1 MTKKLF
7 VGSLPYSVTDQ
18 DLEGIFA
25 EIGQV
30 VSSKVIIN
38 NEDGR
43 SKGFGFVEMSTAE
56 EANLAIEKL
65 NGASM
70 DGRNILVSLARPQE
84 PRTGGGGG
92 RSSGGG
98 YGGGRSSGGG
108 GGYGGGRDGGG
119 YGGGRSSGGGGGYG
133 GGRDGGGRSSY

>member
-25 EIGQV
+25 DMGQV
-30 VSSKVIIN
+30 VSAKVIIN

-43 SKGFGFVEMSTAE
+43 SKGFGFVEMGTAE
-56 EANLAIEKL
+56 EATQAIEKL

-70 DGRNILVSLARPQE
+70 EGRSILVSLARPQE
-84 PRTGGGGG
+84 SRSGGGGG
-92 RSSGGG
+92 R
-98 YGGGRSSGGG
+98 SGGG
-108 GGYGGGRDGGG
+108 GGYGGGR
-119 YGGGRSSGGGGGYG
+119 SSGGYG
-133 GGRDGGGRSSY
+133 GGRDGGGRSSGGYGGGRDGGGRGSY

>member
-25 EIGQV
+25 DMGQV
-30 VSSKVIIN
+30 VSAKVIIN

-43 SKGFGFVEMSTAE
+43 SKGFGFVEMGSPE
-56 EANLAIEKL
+56 EATQAIEKL
-65 NGASM
+65 NGASIE
-70 DGRNILVSLARPQE
+70 GRNILVSLARPQE
-84 PRTGGGGG
+84 SRSGGSGGGGRGGYSGG

-98 YGGGRSSGGG
+98 YGSN
-108 GGYGGGRDGGG
+108 
-119 YGGGRSSGGGGGYG
+119 
-133 GGRDGGGRSSY
+133 RDGGGRGSY

>member
-25 EIGQV
+25 EVGQV

-56 EANLAIEKL
+56 EATQAIEKL
-65 NGASM
+65 NGASLE
-70 DGRNILVSLARPQE
+70 GRNILVSLARPQE
-84 PRTGGGGG
+84 PRSGGRSGGGGYGGG
-92 RSSGGG
+92 RSNGGG
-98 YGGGRSSGGG
+98 YGGGRSS
-108 GGYGGGRDGGG
+108 
-119 YGGGRSSGGGGGYG
+119 GGYG

>member
-7 VGSLPYSVTDQ
+7 VGSLPYTVQDQ
-18 DLEGIFA
+18 DLQGIFA

-30 VSSKVIIN
+30 VSAKVIIN

-56 EANLAIEKL
+56 EATQAIEKL

-70 DGRNILVSLARPQE
+70 EGRNIIVSLARPQE
-84 PRTGGGGG
+84 SRSGGSGGRSGGGSYGGGGN
-92 RSSGGG
+92 GGG
-98 YGGGRSSGGG
+98 YGGGRSGGG
-108 GGYGGGRDGGG
+108 N
-119 YGGGRSSGGGGGYG
+119 GGGYG
-133 GGRDGGGRSSY
+133 GGRDGGGRGDSGGRSSY

>member
-43 SKGFGFVEMSTAE
+43 SKGFGFVEMGSAE
-56 EANLAIEKL
+56 EATQAIEKL
-65 NGASM
+65 NGASIE
-70 DGRNILVSLARPQE
+70 GRNILVSLARPQE
-84 PRTGGGGG
+84 SRSGGGGG
-92 RSSGGG
+92 RSGGGGG
-98 YGGGRSSGGG
+98 YGGGRSSGG
-108 GGYGGGRDGGG
+108 YGGGG
-119 YGGGRSSGGGGGYG
+119 YGGGRSSGGYG
-133 GGRDGGGRSSY
+133 GGRDGGGRGDGGGRSSY

>member
-56 EANLAIEKL
+56 EATQAIEKL
-65 NGASM
+65 NGANM
-70 DGRNILVSLARPQE
+70 EGRNILVSLARPQE
-84 PRTGGGGG
+84 SRTGGGG
-92 RSSGGG
+92 RSGGGGG
-98 YGGGRSSGGG
+98 YGGGRSS

-119 YGGGRSSGGGGGYG
+119 YGGGRSSGGYGGGRDG